1 MKTFKTVT
9 TQEISTVICDGCGL
23 EANCDGDY
31 EFHEF
36 ISISHHCGYG
46 SIHGDGKQIKADL
59 CQQCFSDMCGDVLKV
74 IDPLDNESTN
84 STEDILEYNNIF
96 QAITQ
101 SKQKA
106 NELKQQSD
114 TRILAGDI
122 LSAKN
127 ISSQEELQVALK
139 RVEQLWD
146 AQSHSAEGNEL
157 HKLADLIC
165 VYENQSWDNFFAQA
179 PLLDDDFMPGRL
191 GFKAKIP
198 FEEAEVANGSLADTP
213 VNKDIDEDDS
223 RQSAIDELLILHNEM
238 LTLFDSKEDVDTW
251 IHTKITALGGE
262 KPISLMPTAQGRIT
276 LKQVLNRMKHVVTA

>member
-1 MKTFKTVT
+1 MNTFKTVT
-9 TQEISTVICDGCGL
+9 TQVVRTVICDGCGL
-23 EANCDGDY
+23 EANCVGDY

-46 SIHGDGKQIKADL
+46 SIHGDGKQIKTDL
-59 CQQCFSDMCGDVLKV
+59 CQQCFADMCGDFLTV
-74 IDPLDNESTN
+74 IDPLDNQSTD
-84 STEDILEYNNIF
+84 SPEDTIEYNNIF

-114 TRILAGDI
+114 IRISAGNI

-127 ISSQEELQVALK
+127 ISNLEELQVALK

-146 AQSHSAEGNEL
+146 AQYHSAEGNEL

-165 VYENQSWDNFFAQA
+165 AYENRSWDSYFAQA

-191 GFKAKIP
+191 SFKAKIL
-198 FEEAEVANGSLADTP
+198 FDEAEVANGSLADTP

-223 RQSAIDELLILHNEM
+223 RQSDIDELLILHNEM
-238 LTLFDSKEDVDTW
+238 LTLFNSKEDVDTW
-251 IHTKITALGGE
+251 IHTKLTALGGE
-262 KPISLMPTAQGRIT
+262 KPISLMPTVQGRIT
-276 LKQVLNRMKHVVTA
+276 LKQVLNRMKHGDF